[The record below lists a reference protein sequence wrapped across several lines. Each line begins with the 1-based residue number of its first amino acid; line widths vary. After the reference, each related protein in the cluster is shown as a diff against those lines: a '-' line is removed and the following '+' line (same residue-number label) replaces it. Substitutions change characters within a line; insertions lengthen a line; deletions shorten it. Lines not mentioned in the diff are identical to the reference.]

1 MAYPIAQE
9 GFVPVT
15 GGRVW
20 YQIVG
25 WANATPLLTLHGGP
39 GYPHDYLEPL
49 ADLADERPVIFYDQ
63 LGCGR
68 SDRPDD
74 LSLWRIERFVE
85 ELAQVREALGLER
98 VHILGHSWGTMLATD
113 YVLTQ
118 PIGLERL
125 ILASPA
131 ISIPRW
137 MQDARTY
144 IKALPTQL
152 QEVIKRHGSGGT
164 ADAVVYQEAEKEYS
178 RRHFCRLDPRPEPMQ
193 RAGEGFSQVVY
204 DTMWGQNEW
213 TVSGNLKTYDR
224 AERLREVEVPTL
236 FTCGRFDEASP
247 ETTAYYQSRVPGAK
261 LAIFEKSSHMPHF
274 EEREAYLQ
282 VVRDFLR

>member
-25 WANATPLLTLHGGP
+25 SASATPLLTLHGGP

-63 LGCGR
+63 LGCGK

-98 VHILGHSWGTMLATD
+98 VHIWGHSWGTMLATD

-125 ILASPA
+125 VLASPA

-152 QEVIKRHGSGGT
+152 QEVIKRHQSGGT

-204 DTMWGQNEW
+204 ATMWGQNEW

-247 ETTAYYQSRVPGAK
+247 ETTAYYQSCVPGAK

>member
-9 GFVPVT
+9 GFVSVT

-25 WANATPLLTLHGGP
+25 SANATPLLTLHGGP

-49 ADLADERPVIFYDQ
+49 ADLVDERPVIFYDQ

-85 ELAQVREALGLER
+85 ELAQVREALGLQR

-118 PIGLERL
+118 PVGLERL
-125 ILASPA
+125 VLASPA

-144 IKALPTQL
+144 IKALPAQL
-152 QEVIKRHGSGGT
+152 QEVLKRHQSGGT
-164 ADAVVYQEAEKEYS
+164 SDALVYEEAEKEYS
-178 RRHFCRLDPRPEPMQ
+178 RRHFCRLDSRPEPMQ
-193 RAGEGFSQVVY
+193 RAAKGFSQVVY
-204 DTMWGQNEW
+204 NTMWGQNEW

-261 LAIFEKSSHMPHF
+261 LAIFEKSSHMSHF